1 MSTNKP
7 SALTL
12 AIVTGALTIL
22 GATSGS
28 ILKSFSDIEVERTK
42 LDSQLLLHALNQDS
56 ADSRRSVLKFLV
68 DAKLIANKDTEAGLE
83 IYLNGKEEI
92 PQIKPFLKSGESRE
106 LVRKGE
112 DLARKTDIDI
122 YRCGKDKTNKK
133 INDLV
138 ASANEV
144 IDKSGSFGRGREA
157 VWDEDSYDEIPL
169 KDLTG
174 KTTVIMDFKHD
185 EFKMKEGLEKI
196 LGDVPGIP
204 KIKTVD
210 NTGDETAWRVSVIL
224 CTE

>member
-56 ADSRRSVLKFLV
+56 ADSRKSVLKFLV
-68 DAKLIANKDTEAGLE
+68 DAKLIANKDTVAGLE
-83 IYLNGKEEI
+83 IYLKGEKEI
-92 PQIKPFLKSGESRE
+92 PQIQPFLKSGESRE

-112 DLARKTDIDI
+112 NLAEKTDIDI
-122 YRCGKDKTNKK
+122 YRCGKDQSNKK

-138 ASANEV
+138 ASANEA

-157 VWDEDSYDEIPL
+157 VWDKSLYKEIPL

-174 KTTVIMDFKHD
+174 KTTVIMDSDHD
-185 EFKMKEGLEKI
+185 EIKMKKELRRI
-196 LGDVPGIP
+196 LGSVPGIP
-204 KIKTVD
+204 EIKTVD
-210 NTGDETAWRVSVIL
+210 NTGAETAWRVSVIL
-224 CTE
+224 CAE